1 MTVES
6 IDNHVIA
13 FSVRVYQ
20 VLLVAYPTKFRQEY
34 GPHMS
39 QVFRD
44 CCLQVFE
51 QDGVIGLLKLWA
63 ITLLDFVQSVISEH
77 VQKEIQMRKE
87 DREEIT
93 RLGGWALMLGGFTF
107 FLFFLGIYLDSNIAD
122 LSGRLSGFIEASLI
136 MFFVI
141 TPILLMIGMLG
152 LRTRYGDEVGWF
164 GKNILLFGAIAGPAM
179 DILGYIIAAYEFV
192 DWGAILFFSG
202 STVPLACIAL
212 FGVVILRSK
221 PLPRWNALPIITGL
235 WYPIFFVFF
244 YIAVTTEEWPVS
256 FNSIAD
262 QALIL
267 VQSVTLCLLGYV
279 LQGDVPEET
288 PAIA

>member
-1 MTVES
+1 MTGES
-6 IDNHVIA
+6 TDNHVIA
-13 FSVRVYQ
+13 FSARVYQ
-20 VLLVAYPTKFRQEY
+20 VLLIAYPTKFRQEY

-44 CCLQVFE
+44 CCLRVFE
-51 QDGVIGLLKLWA
+51 QGGAIGLLKLWA
-63 ITLLDFVQSVISEH
+63 TTLLDFVQSVISEH
-77 VQKEIQMRKE
+77 VQKEILMRKE

-93 RLGGWALMLGGFTF
+93 HLGGWAFMVGGITF
-107 FLFFLGIYLDSNIAD
+107 FLFFLGIYLDSNID
-122 LSGRLSGFIEASLI
+122 DPPGRLSGFIENSLI

-141 TPILLMIGMLG
+141 TPILLMVGILG
-152 LRTRYGDEVGWF
+152 LRTRYGEEVGSF
-164 GKNILLFGAIAGPAM
+164 GKIILLFGAIAGPAM

-192 DWGAILFFSG
+192 DWGVVLFFSG
-202 STVPLACIAL
+202 STVPLVCIAL
-212 FGVVILRSK
+212 FGVTAFRK
-221 PLPRWNALPIITGL
+221 NPLPRWNALPILTGL

-244 YIAVTTEEWPVS
+244 YIAFTTEEWPVS
-256 FNSIAD
+256 FNSIAV

-267 VQSVTLCLLGYV
+267 IQSVTLFLLGYV

>member
-1 MTVES
+1 
-6 IDNHVIA
+6 
-13 FSVRVYQ
+13 
-20 VLLVAYPTKFRQEY
+20 
-34 GPHMS
+34 
-39 QVFRD
+39 
-44 CCLQVFE
+44 VFE
-51 QDGVIGLLKLWA
+51 QDGAIGLLKLWA
-63 ITLLDFVQSVISEH
+63 FTLLDFVQSVISEH

-93 RLGGWALMLGGFTF
+93 RLGGWALMLGGITF
-107 FLFFLGIYLDSNIAD
+107 FLFFLGIYLDGNID
-122 LSGRLSGFIEASLI
+122 DPPGRLSGFIEASLI

-152 LRTRYGDEVGWF
+152 LRTRYGDEAGWF
-164 GKNILLFGAIAGPAM
+164 GKNILLFGAIAGPAV

-202 STVPLACIAL
+202 STVPLACIAF

-244 YIAVTTEEWPVS
+244 YIAVTTQEWPVS
-256 FNSIAD
+256 FNSILD

-267 VQSVTLCLLGYV
+267 IQSVTLFLLGYV